1 MNAIIVISAADNVA
15 TALEPLSPGTVLNGA
30 ASLTVRDAIPRG
42 HKIALRP
49 IAAGS
54 SVMKYGSPI
63 GVAIA
68 DIPAGAQLFRYYEM
82 QIPLERPKLPNV
94 EAWYA
99 RLKDRPAYREHVM
112 VSFQD
117 LKGR

>member
-1 MNAIIVISAADNVA
+1 VNAIIVISEADNVA

-42 HKIALRP
+42 HKIALRLIP
-49 IAAGS
+49 AGS

-68 DIPAGAQLFRYYEM
+68 DIPPGAHVHTHNVSSARGRGDLNGREKAPAGGRIAE
-82 QIPLERPKLPNV
+82 PP
-94 EAWYA
+94 
-99 RLKDRPAYREHVM
+99 D
-112 VSFQD
+112 D
-117 LKGR
+117 KGNP